1 MSQSSQM
8 MQQPL
13 INQQSR
19 IFNQPPQSS
28 LPPQLIQQQ
37 QSRIFNQST
46 LYPQESQKQQYHQ
59 QQPQNLP
66 PRNQQSQNFPQQQ
79 HQPQLQQHQPQQQQ
93 RQYNQQ
99 AQGLPHQLYFQMLPP
114 RHDFSRPVP
123 SSAIL
128 EIKQINHF
136 NTHFTIKAFVVYKS
150 DIKQW
155 SNNRGQGK
163 LFNVTLMDKSGE
175 IRATAFTFCV
185 DKFYELLK
193 ENKAYYMTKLKVALN
208 KNPIYQGHKYELH
221 FENSSEVRL
230 CTDTD
235 SLDSELSF
243 EFVTFEKLLSIDKDT
258 HIVDKSG
265 YEITVT
271 IWRNLIDNLD
281 CTIGSVIIIKSARV
295 SDFRGKGLSTTN
307 STVLITNPSLPE
319 ATELSEWYSTGGS
332 QLEFNSLSRSINIK
346 EAQKSLE
353 EIKSDK
359 TLGCKEK
366 PDYFTVR
373 ATVAYI
379 HNKGKELIY
388 PSCGSCKKKVFGSGN
403 NWSCDRCSKSFETP
417 TYRYNDVDPYG
428 YENHIKNQLWES
440 YIFKVR
446 TQLKT
451 FNEKTVVNNNLVAIS
466 EIDYV
471 AETNH
476 LCEKINE
483 LEK

>member
-1 MSQSSQM
+1 MYQRSNQQQPRPPQSSQQQSRIFSQPLPQMSQSSQM

-366 PDYFTVR
+366 
-373 ATVAYI
+373 
-379 HNKGKELIY
+379 
-388 PSCGSCKKKVFGSGN
+388 
-403 NWSCDRCSKSFETP
+403 
-417 TYRYNDVDPYG
+417 DVDPYG

-483 LEK
+483 LEKL

>member
-1 MSQSSQM
+1 
-8 MQQPL
+8 
-13 INQQSR
+13 
-19 IFNQPPQSS
+19 
-28 LPPQLIQQQ
+28 
-37 QSRIFNQST
+37 
-46 LYPQESQKQQYHQ
+46 
-59 QQPQNLP
+59 
-66 PRNQQSQNFPQQQ
+66 
-79 HQPQLQQHQPQQQQ
+79 
-93 RQYNQQ
+93 
-99 AQGLPHQLYFQMLPP
+99 
-114 RHDFSRPVP
+114 DFSRPVP

-128 EIKQINHF
+128 EIKKINPL

-243 EFVTFEKLLSIDKDT
+243 KFVTFEKLLSIDKDT

-359 TLGCKEK
+359 TLGRKEK
-366 PDYFTVR
+366 AKNLFILHAVLAKRKYLE
-373 ATVAYI
+373 VAI
-379 HNKGKELIY
+379 IGVVIDVQNHLRLQPTDSAWMNCFDETAALILGM
-388 PSCGSCKKKVFGSGN
+388 PADDFLC
-403 NWSCDRCSKSFETP
+403 
-417 TYRYNDVDPYG
+417 
-428 YENHIKNQLWES
+428 
-440 YIFKVR
+440 

>member
-1 MSQSSQM
+1 MRRKYGAER
-8 MQQPL
+8 L
-13 INQQSR
+13 I
-19 IFNQPPQSS
+19 
-28 LPPQLIQQQ
+28 
-37 QSRIFNQST
+37 
-46 LYPQESQKQQYHQ
+46 E
-59 QQPQNLP
+59 
-66 PRNQQSQNFPQQQ
+66 
-79 HQPQLQQHQPQQQQ
+79 
-93 RQYNQQ
+93 
-99 AQGLPHQLYFQMLPP
+99 YFQMLPP

-128 EIKQINHF
+128 EIKQINPL

-155 SNNRGQGK
+155 SNNRGQGR

-243 EFVTFEKLLSIDKDT
+243 KFVTFEKLLSIDKDT

-359 TLGCKEK
+359 TLGRKEK
-366 PDYFTVR
+366 AKNLFILHAVLAKRKYLE
-373 ATVAYI
+373 VAI
-379 HNKGKELIY
+379 IGVVIDVQNHLRLQPTDSAWMNCFDETAALILGM
-388 PSCGSCKKKVFGSGN
+388 PADDFLC
-403 NWSCDRCSKSFETP
+403 
-417 TYRYNDVDPYG
+417 
-428 YENHIKNQLWES
+428 
-440 YIFKVR
+440 

-483 LEK
+483 LEKL

>member
-1 MSQSSQM
+1 MRRKYGAER
-8 MQQPL
+8 L
-13 INQQSR
+13 I
-19 IFNQPPQSS
+19 
-28 LPPQLIQQQ
+28 
-37 QSRIFNQST
+37 
-46 LYPQESQKQQYHQ
+46 E
-59 QQPQNLP
+59 
-66 PRNQQSQNFPQQQ
+66 
-79 HQPQLQQHQPQQQQ
+79 
-93 RQYNQQ
+93 
-99 AQGLPHQLYFQMLPP
+99 YFQMLPP

-128 EIKQINHF
+128 EIKKINPL

-271 IWRNLIDNLD
+271 TWRNLIDNLD

-332 QLEFNSLSRSINIK
+332 QLEFNSLASQTGGSINIK

-359 TLGCKEK
+359 TLGRKEK
-366 PDYFTVR
+366 
-373 ATVAYI
+373 A
-379 HNKGKELIY
+379 
-388 PSCGSCKKKVFGSGN
+388 
-403 NWSCDRCSKSFETP
+403 
-417 TYRYNDVDPYG
+417 
-428 YENHIKNQLWES
+428 KNLFILHAVLAKRKYLE
-440 YIFKVR
+440 
-446 TQLKT
+446 
-451 FNEKTVVNNNLVAIS
+451 VAIIGVV
-466 EIDYV
+466 IDV
-471 AETNH
+471 QNH
-476 LCEKINE
+476 LRLQPTDSAWMNCFDETAALI
-483 LEK
+483 LGMPADDF